1 MANFAEL
8 LIQVLMPL
16 KTYHMERWM
25 QVKSILAQCLH
36 ISVGLMYLCRS
47 NACHLQSLVEML
59 YLPYPDL
66 RKNVL
71 DLLYKIFDISIP
83 EWTDD
88 FSIALNSSDPSALK
102 PSWQLYEGYIVA
114 EGLDVLPYSSKDRTN
129 LVYNYHALLVL
140 VFVNCGL
147 LEALSEVIV
156 TSEVNLA
163 VRTTVFLG
171 EFIYMGGNWASKL
184 PAAIG
189 IHRYGIALKRDTSCW
204 PAGKQRRT
212 TSLLYQFFIVHRAY
226 LIQHGGHLVPNQHRC
241 KKSSISLFAY
251 ALTTSALVLPLN
263 SLIHPQIPMRCQVIC
278 SQFGL
283 AIYQNDH
290 QARRRFVEWAQ
301 NKIAVVPDFHK
312 RILFS
317 DEAHFWLNGYVNKQ
331 NCHIWSEANP
341 QVYVETQ
348 LHPEKLTVW
357 CALWAGGIIGPYF
370 FKNDEGHNVTVNGDR
385 YRAMITN
392 FFIPELNNHDVQE
405 LWFQQDGATCHTA
418 HARIDLLKDTFGEPL
433 FSRFGPVNWPP
444 RSCDLTPLDYFL
456 WGYVKSLV
464 YADKP
469 QALDHLEHNILRV
482 IVNIRPQMLEKVI
495 ENWTSRLDYIRAS
508 RGSPMP
514 EIIFK
519 IQATAALTCLF
530 RIHELKKKGA
540 VPNSLVLSNL
550 LHICN
555 PDREKKGFFVGT
567 VNKIKLWKYLKQE
580 MTNGIDQAIRDTLVL
595 SKDYQCWDWDLIDC
609 ILKNP
614 SDSFKRLEDTNHR
627 TFIKKLLQFF
637 KPSSKEFSEM
647 EFDKENGR
655 SICVTGCHLLEFFL
669 ELDEIKAQE
678 YLDDFLNDLNNCFVQ
693 LTKDGDRLNSILSP
707 IKVSSTFS
715 QIYFLFIGKL
725 SSTHKGCKFLNRCS
739 TFQSL
744 FHLVSVTNQ
753 DIYIKL
759 IVSSLDYTKEGF
771 SRAILT
777 KVLTGTEEATRLY
790 ATNFLL
796 ILLRAKLPDYRK
808 WAIEVLVYQL
818 HDSSKLVSAAAL
830 DILDE
835 ACTIQENLEAL
846 ISLRPSLLQLGDK
859 GLLLLVRYL
868 SVQSGFNFL
877 QESNFLCCELERWQ
891 QVYNYKYVKVVED
904 LLNEAFTHHRRGIE
918 GTYGRRSSD
927 MSHSVRN
934 VYLPPHMYGQLVQHA
949 EGVKVLQNNGVLPE
963 LFHNIRYPNFSTDM
977 AILHLKA
984 SLWAVGHIG
993 SYSLGLRIII
1003 KENLILNIVDLAA
1016 SAPVFA
1022 VRGTCYFVLG
1032 LLSSTIEG
1040 ADALREYGWETV
1052 QRNHEEKWPLIKEEF
1067 LIDASQMARKSTWS
1081 FSSMSSDW
1089 PLGALPTSLSF
1100 IVRTSQF
1107 DLTRSQSQISNTST
1121 EDILQNSCINL
1132 QTHYN
1137 SFADPDSTSNNS
1149 RPRSSSDCQ
1158 TDTKEN
1164 ALSQVAESSSWDALN
1179 SYSSF
1184 TLPVDFKRYTKRR
1197 SISTSEVEIK
1207 TFDFRTESNVE
1218 EVDENEVTNSKVAF
1232 FHADE
1237 DLPEP
1242 KQHSLSHSNVHP
1254 VASESSI
1261 NSSKSSDGC
1270 VERPSLLKQLSR
1282 GHSLHLHSP
1291 VSPDKP
1297 SSLLLTSARD
1307 ALGYATLKDIQRRRV
1322 NSLSFHDA
1330 SSTQVDVSLR
1340 YLKSQSLDADS
1351 AKVFNVP
1358 NDLLF
1363 TQTEEDSI
1371 KSRNLSQDTDT
1382 VESRFIGLCLP
1393 SNLDFILHVPK
1404 HSDEPESEIEIV
1416 PPKSDAATNSKDP
1429 DSAFEFHSEDNCIS
1443 NHSFADK
1450 RSLQRTIIDEESE
1463 EQSSVTVKS
1472 NEDSICKKILPL
1484 ERSNSVKATR
1494 GLLATDHIIL
1504 NHGQVTW
1511 ITPELAPPLL
1521 TTTPHQQEDV
1531 SALDRF
1537 NVHRCPTRQVFSGTM
1552 LELVTM
1558 QATVRY
1564 LYHSATA
1571 ATEARQA
1578 SEDNFCHFPLL
1589 GKWKV
1594 PEIVTAK
1601 IIDHL
1606 QSLEDKVTK
1615 KISRFL

>member
-1 MANFAEL
+1 MAVSHGLRQHSKFGARFRKRRDSEEENIYLDFNRATPEIVQEIL
-8 LIQVLMPL
+8 FNVVNQDVNISKKLGYLNGFVKLCVQKQKEFGISYRDIFCCLRIAFFHEACEVRAAGLRACRYVLKNL
-16 KTYHMERWM
+16 ETVETFLQSKLQFLVSRSLDISLDNRIERVQALRLM
-25 QVKSILAQCLH
+25 RKVLDLNPKGFPSAFSKCLVAIANEGSQERDMIRPCLATLAQLAVLNPQACIEAKGVSALMKNIVEIPQVQASEAILGVIFFLINH
-36 ISVGLMYLCRS
+36 PSTRDLMNNDFGLENLLAPFTDCHYRFPSTLDGCASEDKDPNLNSSKAAIVCALLSWPGLMYLCRS

-66 RKNVL
+66 RKNIL

-102 PSWQLYEGYIVA
+102 SSWQLYEGYIVA

-171 EFIYMGGNWASKL
+171 EFIYMANQFLPIDCSHLSNCLPTLISSAAS
-184 PAAIG
+184 
-189 IHRYGIALKRDTSCW
+189 
-204 PAGKQRRT
+204 
-212 TSLLYQFFIVHRAY
+212 FE
-226 LIQHGGHLVPNQHRC
+226 
-241 KKSSISLFAY
+241 SS
-251 ALTTSALVLPLN
+251 
-263 SLIHPQIPMRCQVIC
+263 R
-278 SQFGL
+278 
-283 AIYQNDH
+283 
-290 QARRRFVEWAQ
+290 
-301 NKIAVVPDFHK
+301 
-312 RILFS
+312 
-317 DEAHFWLNGYVNKQ
+317 KQ
-331 NCHIWSEANP
+331 N
-341 QVYVETQ
+341 
-348 LHPEKLTVW
+348 
-357 CALWAGGIIGPYF
+357 
-370 FKNDEGHNVTVNGDR
+370 
-385 YRAMITN
+385 
-392 FFIPELNNHDVQE
+392 
-405 LWFQQDGATCHTA
+405 
-418 HARIDLLKDTFGEPL
+418 
-433 FSRFGPVNWPP
+433 
-444 RSCDLTPLDYFL
+444 
-456 WGYVKSLV
+456 
-464 YADKP
+464 
-469 QALDHLEHNILRV
+469 
-482 IVNIRPQMLEKVI
+482 
-495 ENWTSRLDYIRAS
+495 
-508 RGSPMP
+508 
-514 EIIFK
+514 
-519 IQATAALTCLF
+519 QATAALTCLF

-580 MTNGIDQAIRDTLVL
+580 MTDGIDQAIRDTLVL

-614 SDSFKRLEDTNHR
+614 SDSFKRLEDNNHR
-627 TFIKKLLQFF
+627 TFIKKLLHFF

-678 YLDDFLNDLNNCFVQ
+678 YLDDFLNDLNSCFVQ

-739 TFQSL
+739 TFQNL

-963 LFHNIRYPNFSTDM
+963 LFHNIRYPDFSTDTD
-977 AILHLKA
+977 ILHLKA

-1040 ADALREYGWETV
+1040 ADALREYGWEAV

-1067 LIDASQMARKSTWS
+1067 LVDASQMARKSTWS

-1137 SFADPDSTSNNS
+1137 SFADHDSTSNNS

-1158 TDTKEN
+1158 TDIKEN
-1164 ALSQVAESSSWDALN
+1164 ALLQVAESSSWDALN

-1197 SISTSEVEIK
+1197 SISTSEVDMK
-1207 TFDFRTESNVE
+1207 TFDFHTESDVE

-1297 SSLLLTSARD
+1297 SPLLLTSARD

-1363 TQTEEDSI
+1363 SETEEDSI

-1382 VESRFIGLCLP
+1382 VESRFIGLSLP

-1404 HSDEPESEIEIV
+1404 HCDEPESEIEIV

-1429 DSAFEFHSEDNCIS
+1429 DSAFEFHSEENCIS

-1472 NEDSICKKILPL
+1472 NEDTICKKILPL
-1484 ERSNSVKATR
+1484 ERSNSVK
-1494 GLLATDHIIL
+1494 GLLKYRDDSL
-1504 NHGQVTW
+1504 NSQYLIRKEAMHYVTNLCSS
-1511 ITPELAPPLL
+1511 IAVKASEQGLLNLKQKFPSSFQDICLYSEISYYMANYNFRLNARRFLQELFL
-1521 TTTPHQQEDV
+1521 DV
-1531 SALDRF
+1531 SFEQL
-1537 NVHRCPTRQVFSGTM
+1537 Q
-1552 LELVTM
+1552 LE
-1558 QATVRY
+1558 A
-1564 LYHSATA
+1564 
-1571 ATEARQA
+1571 EAVISIISIPQMGG
-1578 SEDNFCHFPLL
+1578 SE
-1589 GKWKV
+1589 V
-1594 PEIVTAK
+1594 
-1601 IIDHL
+1601 
-1606 QSLEDKVTK
+1606 
-1615 KISRFL
+1615 